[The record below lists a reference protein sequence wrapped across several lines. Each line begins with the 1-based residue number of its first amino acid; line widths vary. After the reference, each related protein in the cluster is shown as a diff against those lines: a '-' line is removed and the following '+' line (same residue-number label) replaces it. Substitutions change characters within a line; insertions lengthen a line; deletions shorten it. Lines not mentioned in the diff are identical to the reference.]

1 MGDILSP
8 GNTPTYK
15 AYFLLGNGNSLTAK
29 STQFRTKPKITIHV
43 NLFDN
48 DNVNLIYNLITFPPA
63 SFPGWGICLIAQHLA
78 SHELVKDC
86 IWQRT
91 NWWRYKFRH
100 KLTLIA
106 SIERWVKSYFSAL
119 CPNQSPCHVKSKYT
133 ELPLII
139 FLLSCA
145 SLRYKGNRRLLIVYL
160 AWLLQFW
167 KIFF

>member
-29 STQFRTKPKITIHV
+29 STPFRTKPKITIHV

-63 SFPGWGICLIAQHLA
+63 SFPGRGICLIAQHLT
-78 SHELVKDC
+78 SHILVKDC
-86 IWQRT
+86 IWHRT

-106 SIERWVKSYFSAL
+106 SIERWVESYFSAL
-119 CPNQSPCHVKSKYT
+119 RPKQPPCHVKSKYT
-133 ELPLII
+133 ELHLII
-139 FLLSCA
+139 FLFKLC
-145 SLRYKGNRRLLIVYL
+145 KFKV
-160 AWLLQFW
+160 
-167 KIFF
+167 